1 MGYSKPTVDRWAY
14 FGFQAIP
21 FTGGFY
27 MDFEDEDIAIS
38 TLHNYVRDKLSEVRK
53 ENHTA
58 LQNKLCSRLGI
69 SPDQLVYLLLQQY
82 WLNYNQYLQ
91 SKLDE
96 HKSSEINDRLKKALE
111 EIRSSPE
118 YNNYRVQKKL
128 NSSGIN
134 SPVKKVNMLEVAR
147 LLKSGKTGK
156 EVAELLHVSESTVTR
171 RKQEI
176 EEYGGLDKVI
186 T

>member
-1 MGYSKPTVDRWAY
+1 
-14 FGFQAIP
+14 
-21 FTGGFY
+21 
-27 MDFEDEDIAIS
+27 MDFKDEDLAIS
-38 TLHNYVRDKLSEVRK
+38 TLRTYVGDKLSRVRK

-96 HKSSEINDRLKKALE
+96 HKSSERNDRLEMALE

-128 NSSGIN
+128 NSSGVN
-134 SPVKKVNMLEVAR
+134 SPVKKVTMLQVAK

-156 EVAELLHVSESTVTR
+156 EIAGLLMVSESTVTR

-176 EEYGGLDKVI
+176 KEYGSLDKVI
-186 T
+186 NDFG